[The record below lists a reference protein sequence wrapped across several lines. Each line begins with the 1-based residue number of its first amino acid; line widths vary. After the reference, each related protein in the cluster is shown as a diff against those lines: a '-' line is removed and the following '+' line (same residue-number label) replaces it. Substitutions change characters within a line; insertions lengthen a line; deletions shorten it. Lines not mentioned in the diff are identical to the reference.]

1 MSSRT
6 FAIYERLL
14 RGSMDRLGVSD
25 SVERKILAA
34 VAIQFGVAVLQ
45 AVIPFAVSGTL
56 QYALVGI
63 VFLGAVVA
71 FFNTI
76 LIARNDVIE
85 PLAAV
90 RRTAETI
97 GQGEISSATVPD
109 VDQRDEIGD
118 LVVAVD
124 GMESYLSVVTAQS
137 QALARQEFDAD
148 VLDEDVPGEFGD
160 SLDRMATELREY
172 TEELEEMTDELE
184 RRSANL
190 TRLVEAFGDAAE
202 RARDGD
208 LTATIDGDEFGDAQQ
223 FDDVVEN
230 YNELVKTLGRTVGD
244 IAEFSEEVV
253 AVSEEVLT
261 GVGEV
266 EEASQQV
273 STSVEEIADGAAS
286 QTSELAD
293 VASETTDLSATVEE
307 IASSSDEVAK
317 TAERATDRGRS
328 GRDTMEET
336 IAELRD
342 LEAQS
347 TAAAE
352 SVETLVEEIEYVDE
366 IASFIDDVA
375 EDTDMLALNASI
387 EAARA
392 DGGGEGF
399 AVVAD
404 EVKSLAEDT
413 KSSAGEI
420 SDRIE
425 GIQAQAEDA
434 VSDIRE
440 MNEAVSAKR
449 ATAEEAMS
457 DFEAIVGE
465 IEEANAGIQEI
476 SDATDQQATSTE
488 QVAAAVDEVAA
499 VSEQT
504 AEEADTVAAAAEEQT
519 ASVSEVR
526 DSVGTLTD
534 HAERL
539 DEMLRTF
546 EFDEDGESG
555 EWQFASEDDPVGSS
569 AQPLS
574 AQ

>member
-1 MSSRT
+1 
-6 FAIYERLL
+6 
-14 RGSMDRLGVSD
+14 MDRLGVSD

-45 AVIPFAVSGTL
+45 AVIPFVVSGTL
-56 QYALVGI
+56 QYALVGV

-71 FFNTI
+71 FLNTV
-76 LIARNDVIE
+76 LIARRDVIE
-85 PLAAV
+85 PLAEV

-97 GQGEISSATVPD
+97 GRGEISSASVPE

-118 LVVAVD
+118 LVAAVD

-160 SLDRMATELREY
+160 SLDRMASELREY

-202 RARDGD
+202 RAREGD
-208 LTATIDGDEFGDAQQ
+208 LTATIDSEEFGDDQQ

-230 YNELVKTLGRTVGD
+230 YNELVATLERTVGD
-244 IAEFSEEVV
+244 IAAFSEEVV

-261 GVGEV
+261 GVDEV

-273 STSVEEIADGAAS
+273 SESVEEIADGAAD
-286 QTSELAD
+286 QTTQLAD

-307 IASSSDEVAK
+307 IASSSDDVAE
-317 TAERATDRGRS
+317 TAERATARGRS
-328 GRDTMEET
+328 GRDAMEET
-336 IAELRD
+336 VAELRD
-342 LEAQS
+342 LEDRS

-375 EDTDMLALNASI
+375 EETDILALNASI

-392 DGGGEGF
+392 DDGGDGF

-425 GIQAQAEDA
+425 DIQTQAESTVA
-434 VSDIRE
+434 DIRE
-440 MNEAVSAKR
+440 MNEAVSEKR
-449 ATAEEAMS
+449 AAAEDAASEF
-457 DFEAIVGE
+457 DAIVTE
-465 IEEANAGIQEI
+465 IEDASAGIQEI

-526 DSVGTLTD
+526 QSVGTLTD

-546 EFDEDGESG
+546 EFDDDGRTD
-555 EWQFASEDDPVGSS
+555 EWQSPESDLPDGRPRQVS
-569 AQPLS
+569 AQ
-574 AQ
+574 